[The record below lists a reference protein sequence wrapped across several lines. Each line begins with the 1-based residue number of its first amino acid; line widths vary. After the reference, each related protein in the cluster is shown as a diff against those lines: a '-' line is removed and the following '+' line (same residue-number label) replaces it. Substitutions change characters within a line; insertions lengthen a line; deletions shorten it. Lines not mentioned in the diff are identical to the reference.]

1 MRRMQWVRRHIS
13 SKPDTCTETVNVDAA
28 GISVKVTRITLG
40 DLSTCHWLLMLR
52 GIGMGVQKSAE
63 AIVG

>member
-1 MRRMQWVRRHIS
+1 MRRRIS
-13 SKPDTCTETVNVDAA
+13 PKPETCTETAVVDAA
-28 GISVKVTRITLG
+28 GISEKVTRITLG

-63 AIVG
+63 AIVSW